1 MKPRGALL
9 QSALALVGLG
19 AVYATWQ
26 KPEQP
31 SSDEVV
37 ILDLP
42 RGDLHRIRYQ
52 DGTRWIELER
62 RADPSGVAYWVRHAK
77 VVEGAAENRDGGV
90 ASLSSPPQDK
100 TAPREVRASDT
111 AQKVYERFEPFRASR
126 ALGTLDP
133 AKLRELGLEGSVKT
147 LELEGRTGKHRF
159 KISTTVLGAGSPYL
173 QSEPDGR
180 VYLLGNPAVSDLE
193 SAPVRLVDRTLHAFK
208 VSDFDG
214 FSVKAGNKSR
224 EFVAR
229 ILNPKAAVVAPK
241 SAPNKPDEFARNWHD
256 KVWRLVVLEVL
267 GKGEVPPTGEP
278 LVAVRIDYSKKGSA
292 VGWLELARPG
302 AAASA
307 SVNKELYARSEHT
320 AGWVKLPAAVEEIIK
335 EAPKIASEP

>member
-1 MKPRGALL
+1 MKARGALL
-9 QSALALVGLG
+9 QGALALVGLG
-19 AVYATWQ
+19 AVYMTWQ

-42 RGDLHRIRYQ
+42 RGELYRIRYQ

-62 RADPSGVAYWVRHAK
+62 RADASGAGYWVRHAK
-77 VVEGAAENRDGGV
+77 VEAAPENRDGGV
-90 ASLSSPPQDK
+90 ALSSSAQEK
-100 TAPREVRASDT
+100 TPPRELRANST
-111 AQKVYERFEPFRASR
+111 AEKVYERFEPFRASR

-133 AKLRELGLEGSVKT
+133 AKLRELGLEGSVKV

-180 VYLLGNPAVSDLE
+180 VYLLGNPAISDLE
-193 SAPVRLVDRTLHAFK
+193 SAPVRLVDRTLHGFK
-208 VSDFDG
+208 VADFDG
-214 FSVKAGNKSR
+214 FTVKAGNKQR

-229 ILNPKAAVVAPK
+229 TVGPNATVVAPR
-241 SAPNKPDEFARNWHD
+241 SDPHKPDEFARNWHER
-256 KVWRLVVLEVL
+256 VWRLVVLEVL

-278 LVAVRIDYSKKGSA
+278 SVVVRIDYSKKGSK

-302 AAASA
+302 TAAAVTA
-307 SVNKELYARSEHT
+307 NKELYARSEHT
-320 AGWVKLPAAVEEIIK
+320 AGWVKLHAAVDETIK
-335 EAPKIASEP
+335 EAAKVASEP

>member
-9 QSALALVGLG
+9 QGALALIGLG
-19 AVYATWQ
+19 AVYVTWQ

-62 RADPSGVAYWVRHAK
+62 RADPSGAAYWVRHAK
-77 VVEGAAENRDGGV
+77 VEAAPENRDGGL
-90 ASLSSPPQDK
+90 ALLSSSPQDK
-100 TAPREVRASDT
+100 TPPRELRANN
-111 AQKVYERFEPFRASR
+111 AAEKVYERFEPFRASR
-126 ALGTLDP
+126 ALGSLDP
-133 AKLRELGLEGSVKT
+133 AKLRELGLEGSVKI

-173 QSEPDGR
+173 QSELDGR

-208 VSDFDG
+208 VADFDG
-214 FSVKAGNKSR
+214 FTVKAGNKQR

-229 ILNPKAAVVAPK
+229 TVSPNAAVVAPR

-256 KVWRLVVLEVL
+256 KIWRLVVLEVL

-278 LVAVRIDYSKKGSA
+278 SVVVRIDYFKKGSK

-302 AAASA
+302 AAAAASA
-307 SVNKELYARSEHT
+307 NKELYARSEHT
-320 AGWVKLPAAVEEIIK
+320 AGWVKLHAAVEEIIK
-335 EAPKIASEP
+335 EAAKIASEP